1 MTKIS
6 LKPKNWSKLGVFN
19 EWIWDGHNWVGYIK
33 PIYPLKWKWQK
44 YSKIF
49 KNYQNTLK
57 PTKWQKYS
65 RNPKNDQ
72 NTPQNPRNDQNTPK
86 T

>member
-6 LKPKNWSKLGVFN
+6 LKPKNLSKLGVFN
-19 EWIWDGHNWVGYIK
+19 GWIWGGHNWVGYIK

-49 KNYQNTLK
+49 ENYQNPKNYQNNPKTYEITKILLK
-57 PTKWQKYS
+57 PRK
-65 RNPKNDQ
+65 
-72 NTPQNPRNDQNTPK
+72 
-86 T
+86 